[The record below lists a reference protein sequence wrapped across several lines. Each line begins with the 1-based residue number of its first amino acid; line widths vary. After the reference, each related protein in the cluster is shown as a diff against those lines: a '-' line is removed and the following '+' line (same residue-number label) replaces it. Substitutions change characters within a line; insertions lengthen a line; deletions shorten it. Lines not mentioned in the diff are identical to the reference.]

1 MKLSEVQQFAD
12 LLSAYKNREI
22 NNETFEN
29 AIIEEGAIL
38 SNMYQ
43 ELEMDSHS
51 VDCLND
57 INYDKDNVQLHSHS
71 FYEILYCQSG
81 NIQYLLGTNRYQVK
95 KGDIIFIPPGVSHRP
110 LYLDKL
116 VEPYARYVLWINP
129 DFIKSTASDWN
140 FHLLNEPVLFRT
152 GGSNW
157 EHLKKYFEQAYQEYQ
172 IKQEGYEACIR
183 SLTITLLIYITR
195 ALSHSK
201 HIEPLVEKKE
211 LLDEV
216 LDYIDLHLNDKIS
229 LKTTAEHF
237 YISEK
242 QLSRLFSFKME
253 VTFYKYVTQR
263 RLIAAKTYIL
273 NNEPIETIY
282 DKVGFSDYSTFYRA
296 FKKAYSLSPQQF
308 KKLHHL
314 C

>member
-172 IKQEGYEACIR
+172 IKQEGYEAFLASICNNGQDLCTKLLLKLSFR
-183 SLTITLLIYITR
+183 SF
-195 ALSHSK
+195 HSLWK
-201 HIEPLVEKKE
+201 HI
-211 LLDEV
+211 
-216 LDYIDLHLNDKIS
+216 
-229 LKTTAEHF
+229 
-237 YISEK
+237 
-242 QLSRLFSFKME
+242 
-253 VTFYKYVTQR
+253 
-263 RLIAAKTYIL
+263 
-273 NNEPIETIY
+273 
-282 DKVGFSDYSTFYRA
+282 
-296 FKKAYSLSPQQF
+296 
-308 KKLHHL
+308 